1 MLSRRKVEEPSVE
14 TVESLTTEIDA
25 LDEALTETGQ
35 ARAGAQAELGETNEL
50 GRRAE
55 LREIIARAEA
65 TIADGRARLDH
76 LRCVRDRLAM
86 ERELA
91 KLDPIR
97 EKIEEGEEESLRL
110 RSSAAAVE
118 SSIAEAKL
126 TLADAEE
133 AIRNPNPQLSSA
145 GRWVADHL
153 RAGGGPSVDAAY
165 RELPRAEQRL
175 IRKRLEGLNR
185 LLPDEFERQR
195 QRARASFDEAGI
207 TPVGF
212 PESEREITSYPVPP
226 ETPSP
231 PSREPPYPK
240 VG

>member
-55 LREIIARAEA
+55 LREIIAKAEA

-97 EKIEEGEEESLRL
+97 EKIEEGEEGEPAPALVGRGSRVEH
-110 RSSAAAVE
+110 RRGEADFGGRRGGNPQSE
-118 SSIAEAKL
+118 SS
-126 TLADAEE
+126 TL
-133 AIRNPNPQLSSA
+133 L
-145 GRWVADHL
+145 
-153 RAGGGPSVDAAY
+153 GGPVG
-165 RELPRAEQRL
+165 RGPPPGGRRPECRRRLPRASTGRAAFDPEAVGGVEQA
-175 IRKRLEGLNR
+175 
-185 LLPDEFERQR
+185 P
-195 QRARASFDEAGI
+195 AR
-207 TPVGF
+207 
-212 PESEREITSYPVPP
+212 
-226 ETPSP
+226 
-231 PSREPPYPK
+231 
-240 VG
+240 